1 MLQLLFTLAARRLL
15 LPVGPLPHVPWSR
28 EAMLPCTTGHLPLSL
43 VDHVQFIRINSS
55 LAKGPT
61 LGRSLNSGM
70 YAGQDYFMQIDSHT
84 KFAPGWDVRL
94 VRQYRWARTCC
105 SAEMAV

>member
-1 MLQLLFTLAARRLL
+1 MPLVAQRLP
-15 LPVGPLPHVPWSR
+15 LPVVRLPQVPWSP
-28 EAMLPCTTGHLPLSL
+28 EVMSACTTGHLPLSL

-94 VRQYRWARTCC
+94 VRQYR
-105 SAEMAV
+105 

>member
-1 MLQLLFTLAARRLL
+1 M
-15 LPVGPLPHVPWSR
+15 
-28 EAMLPCTTGHLPLSL
+28 TGHLPLSL

-61 LGRSLNSGM
+61 LGRSLNAGM

-94 VRQYRWARTCC
+94 VRQYRWGMDLLLQLRCP
-105 SAEMAV
+105 SFLQVNEKSGRV

>member
-1 MLQLLFTLAARRLL
+1 M
-15 LPVGPLPHVPWSR
+15 PWPPEVMS
-28 EAMLPCTTGHLPLSL
+28 ACTTGHLPLSL

-94 VRQYRWARTCC
+94 VRQYR
-105 SAEMAV
+105 